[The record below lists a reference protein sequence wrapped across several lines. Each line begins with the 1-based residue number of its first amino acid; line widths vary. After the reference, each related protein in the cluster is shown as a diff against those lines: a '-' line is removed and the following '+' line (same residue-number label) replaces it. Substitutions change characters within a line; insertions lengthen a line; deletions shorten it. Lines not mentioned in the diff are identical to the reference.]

1 MRRGGAAVVVLA
13 CAAQFMVVLDVSVV
27 NVALPSIRAGLGF
40 GAAGLP
46 WVVNA
51 YALPFAGFLLLGG
64 RLADLYGRGRV
75 FAAGLA
81 LFTAASLAG
90 GLATAPGV
98 LVAARAAQGLGAAVL
113 APATLTLLTAAIPEG
128 PQRTR
133 ALAAWTAVGLAGG
146 TAGNLVGGALT
157 EFLSWRWVLLVNVP
171 VGAAALAAAAAVIG
185 PAGGRPGERRRLD
198 VPGAAAVTAGLMLL
212 TFGATQARER
222 GWSDPFTLGVLAAAA
237 LVLAV
242 FVLVEARTAAEPL
255 VPARLLRARPVLVG
269 NAAMLLAGACLN
281 PMWFFLTLF
290 MQDAMRYG
298 SLRTGLG
305 FLPHTLLT
313 IAIGMRATPWLMER
327 VGGRTL
333 IAAGALLSAAGFA
346 WQAGADPAAGYAG
359 ALLGPAVLI
368 AAGGGLLNT
377 PLTAAVTA
385 GAAPAD
391 AGAASGLMNTAK
403 QAGGALG
410 LAVLVTLPGH
420 GAAFLAMAALLPA
433 VAALAAALP
442 RPHGPAG
449 NSARISSRRTSRRGR
464 RLRPRGDRRPRR
476 GPRHEED
483 RHEVPADDPDERRG
497 VRGARRGAP
506 QRDHERP

>member
-1 MRRGGAAVVVLA
+1 MRRRGAAVVVLA

-27 NVALPSIRAGLGF
+27 NVALPSIRAALGF
-40 GAAGLP
+40 DAAGLP

-64 RLADLYGRGRV
+64 RLADLYGHGRV

-113 APATLTLLTAAIPEG
+113 APATLTLLTTAVPEG
-128 PQRTR
+128 PRRTR
-133 ALAAWTAVGLAGG
+133 ALAAWTSVGLAGG
-146 TAGNLVGGALT
+146 TAGNLAGGALT
-157 EFLSWRWVLLVNVP
+157 EFLSWRWILLINVP
-171 VGAAALAAAAAVIG
+171 VGVAALAAAAAVIG
-185 PAGGRPGERRRLD
+185 AGGRSGERRRLD
-198 VPGAAAVTAGLMLL
+198 VPGAVAATAGLMLL
-212 TFGATQARER
+212 TAGATQAGER
-222 GWSDPFTLGVLAAAA
+222 GWGDPFTLAVLAAAV

-242 FVLVEARTAAEPL
+242 FVLVEARFAAEPL
-255 VPARLLRARPVLVG
+255 VPARLLRVRAVRVG

-281 PMWFFLTLF
+281 PMWFFLALF
-290 MQDAMRYG
+290 MQDALHYG
-298 SLRTGLG
+298 ALRTGLG

-313 IAIGMRATPWLMER
+313 IAIGLRVTPWLMER

-346 WQAGADPAAGYAG
+346 WQAAADPAAGYAG

-368 AAGGGLLNT
+368 SAGGGLLNT

-410 LAVLVTLPGH
+410 LAVLVTLPGR
-420 GAAFLAMAALLPA
+420 GAAFLAMAALVLV
-433 VAALAAALP
+433 VAAMAAALP
-442 RPHGPAG
+442 RPSGSPEI
-449 NSARISSRRTSRRGR
+449 SARISSRRMSRRGR
-464 RLRPRGDRRPRR
+464 RLRPPGDRRPRR
-476 GPRHEED
+476 APRHEED